1 MRNLYE
7 LPLNAKFWSVTS
19 LALLLF
25 FSGATL
31 GATTTV
37 LTEKVS
43 PHEITLTFVVL
54 SSLSLLAFASSL
66 CWYWEA
72 VGQRREALS
81 RREAH

>member
-1 MRNLYE
+1 MNNLYD
-7 LPLNAKFWSVTS
+7 LPIGAKFWSVTS

-31 GATTTV
+31 GATSTV
-37 LTEKVS
+37 LTQEV
-43 PHEITLTFVVL
+43 PPNEITLTFVVL

-72 VGQRREALS
+72 VGQRRETLN
-81 RREAH
+81 RDG

>member
-1 MRNLYE
+1 MRNLYD
-7 LPLNAKFWSVTS
+7 LPIGAKFWSVTS

-31 GATTTV
+31 GATTAFTQ
-37 LTEKVS
+37 EFS
-43 PHEITLTFVVL
+43 PNEITLTFVVL

-81 RREAH
+81 RLEAH

>member
-1 MRNLYE
+1 MRNLYD
-7 LPLNAKFWSVTS
+7 LPMGAKFWAVTS

-31 GATTTV
+31 GATTAVTQ
-37 LTEKVS
+37 EFS
-43 PHEITLTFVVL
+43 PNEITLTFVVL
-54 SSLSLLAFASSL
+54 SSLCLLVFASSL

-81 RREAH
+81 RKEVH

>member
-1 MRNLYE
+1 MRHLYD
-7 LPLNAKFWSVTS
+7 LPMVAKFWSVTS

-31 GATTTV
+31 GATTAVTQ
-37 LTEKVS
+37 EFS
-43 PHEITLTFVVL
+43 PNELTLTFVVL
-54 SSLSLLAFASSL
+54 SSLCLLVFASSL

-81 RREAH
+81 RKEVH